1 MVSVIEVKPE
11 QLSSLYVNGLD
22 LPYVEFDTP
31 KPALK
36 LIYQGEEFA
45 YWRTVPL
52 NGYGSLLAQRIREL
66 AGEGKKPLLARFG
79 ARIYIYATGVVP
91 IGSGKPP
98 AA

>member
-1 MVSVIEVKPE
+1 MASVIEVKPE
-11 QLSSLYVNGLD
+11 RLDSLYVNGLE
-22 LPYVEFDTP
+22 LPYVEFDTSE
-31 KPALK
+31 PALK

-45 YWRTVPL
+45 YWRTVPYK
-52 NGYGSLLAQRIREL
+52 GYGSLLARRIREL

-79 ARIYIYATGVVP
+79 LRIYIYATGVVP